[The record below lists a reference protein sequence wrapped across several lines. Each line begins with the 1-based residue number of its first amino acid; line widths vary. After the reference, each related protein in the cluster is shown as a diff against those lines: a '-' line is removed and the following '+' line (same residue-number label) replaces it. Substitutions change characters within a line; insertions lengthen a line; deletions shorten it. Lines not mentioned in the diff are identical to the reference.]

1 MIEGAIIV
9 TVLMMMMAFCDKAI
23 HPEDYDDTC
32 NWHAEEKQYD
42 NQEWGSD
49 ETHTESNAHRG

>member
-42 NQEWGSD
+42 N
-49 ETHTESNAHRG
+49 